1 MINNSMNNEKDPG
14 GNSVSDKEQ
23 SAFKG
28 IELVKLA
35 ILIHIDKR
43 AIWLTSREKM
53 RVGRDNI
60 QWVPF
65 SKIYIVV

>member
-1 MINNSMNNEKDPG
+1 MNNEKDPG

-35 ILIHIDKR
+35 ISIHIDKR

-53 RVGRDNI
+53 KSRQGQYSVG
-60 QWVPF
+60 PF
-65 SKIYIVV
+65 Q